1 MMKKRM
7 FAFLTALCCGASVMA
22 MPVTAEESA
31 TSEAPKMGAWGKGI
45 YLVCNVPSRNAD
57 GQASWL
63 LVKQVKGESPVEECM
78 AYWDLTKSD
87 VVWRST
93 DVYDIGCNAKLP
105 EKLAGQEI
113 VEEGDLLCIDFS
125 GMIAEVYPGCMHLEE
140 TDTVTNLGAA
150 VEIGERKT
158 LTITEENGFCYT
170 MVDAEGATHYYY
182 DNISNVLKDE
192 ETLLSTAKAGD
203 QVEWIFYE
211 DAPVMPLSVSAC
223 DDDTQEASLSS
234 TDFIV
239 TGVDNEENPQNYIVY
254 SPALSHSFYLT
265 PHMIAEY
272 FIGDTMPAYGDVLSI
287 EGDIG
292 MEPLAATTHFT
303 FLSDGAITVKDSVF
317 GGAVYASYTVE
328 GMNDFTATLSDE
340 NGRYYYYIDYT
351 DSYLQPDGIDWSK
364 VETGDE
370 VTFLSYG
377 GRPVLP
383 VGAPSGTI
391 DVIVSSSGEGG
402 WFLTNYDLSLTA
414 SEIES
419 VLTEGSAMP
428 ALGDVICYEAE
439 LFLPIFPGRVEF
451 GDTGYV
457 TNLGPVWE
465 YYSGRSTLTVTAFR
479 DNGNQYIYSLLDEE
493 PEKSYQFDFVKQGSG
508 WNYASGAE
516 SMRPGDVVTFVTD
529 ENGRP
534 VYPLSVERL
543 GDANAD
549 GALTIVDVV
558 MVNRHVM
565 GADMTSTTMNTDAA
579 DFDKNGEVTHE
590 DSLSILKRLVGLV

>member
-1 MMKKRM
+1 MKRKM
-7 FAFLTALCCGASVMA
+7 LAILTALCCGASVMA

-63 LVKQVKGESPVEECM
+63 LVKQVKGESPIEECM

-87 VVWRST
+87 VVWRSS
-93 DVYDIGCNAKLP
+93 DVYDVGCNAKLP

-150 VEIGERKT
+150 EEIGERKT
-158 LTITEENGFCYT
+158 LTITEENGFRYT
-170 MVDAEGATHYYY
+170 MVDAEGTTHYYY
-182 DNISNVLKDE
+182 DNIANVLRDE

-211 DAPVMPLSVSAC
+211 DAPVLPLSVSAC
-223 DDDTQEASLSS
+223 DDDAQEETLPVY
-234 TDFIV
+234 DFIV
-239 TGVDNEENPQNYIVY
+239 TGVDNEENPQKYIVY

-292 MEPLAATTHFT
+292 MEPLAATTHFS

-317 GGAVYASYTVE
+317 GSAVYASYTVE
-328 GMNDFTATLSDE
+328 DMNDFTATLSDG
-340 NGRYYYYIDYT
+340 NGSYYYYIDYT
-351 DSYLQPDGIDWSK
+351 DSYLQPDGIDWST
-364 VETGDE
+364 VHRGDTA
-370 VTFLSYG
+370 TFLTWEG
-377 GRPVLP
+377 TPVIP
-383 VGAPSGTI
+383 TA
-391 DVIVSSSGEGG
+391 
-402 WFLTNYDLSLTA
+402 LS
-414 SEIES
+414 
-419 VLTEGSAMP
+419 
-428 ALGDVICYEAE
+428 
-439 LFLPIFPGRVEF
+439 
-451 GDTGYV
+451 
-457 TNLGPVWE
+457 
-465 YYSGRSTLTVTAFR
+465 
-479 DNGNQYIYSLLDEE
+479 
-493 PEKSYQFDFVKQGSG
+493 
-508 WNYASGAE
+508 
-516 SMRPGDVVTFVTD
+516 
-529 ENGRP
+529 
-534 VYPLSVERL
+534 RL
-543 GDANAD
+543 GDANGD
-549 GALTIVDVV
+549 GDVSIVDVV
-558 MVNRHVM
+558 MVNRHIM
-565 GADMTSTTMNTDAA
+565 GADMARTTMNTDAA

>member
-1 MMKKRM
+1 MMKKRL

-31 TSEAPKMGAWGKGI
+31 TSEAPKMDAWGKGI

-63 LVKQVKGESPVEECM
+63 LVKQVKGESSVEECM

-93 DVYDIGCNAKLP
+93 EVYDIGCNAKLP

-223 DDDTQEASLSS
+223 DDDTQDETLPVR
-234 TDFIV
+234 DFIV
-239 TGVDNEENPQNYIVY
+239 IGVDNEENPQNYIVY
-254 SPALSHSFYLT
+254 HPATVNWTICYLT
-265 PHMIAEY
+265 AAQVETFLNEGEPQ
-272 FIGDTMPAYGDVLSI
+272 PAYGDILEISGDLLYTALAGTNMMTFIDEMAEPVTENDGKHGIDVTGNVLANEERETYCIQVS
-287 EGDIG
+287 ETMKNGFSLPYETDP
-292 MEPLAATTHFT
+292 ET
-303 FLSDGAITVKDSVF
+303 GAIK
-317 GGAVYASYTVE
+317 GYH
-328 GMNDFTATLSDE
+328 
-340 NGRYYYYIDYT
+340 YYRDAFIDHGYV
-351 DSYLQPDGIDWSK
+351 QPDGIDL
-364 VETGDE
+364 ENIGTGDE
-370 VTFLSYG
+370 MTFLMYNG
-377 GRPVLP
+377 FPVIP
-383 VGAPSGTI
+383 
-391 DVIVSSSGEGG
+391 
-402 WFLTNYDLSLTA
+402 TA
-414 SEIES
+414 IS
-419 VLTEGSAMP
+419 
-428 ALGDVICYEAE
+428 
-439 LFLPIFPGRVEF
+439 
-451 GDTGYV
+451 
-457 TNLGPVWE
+457 
-465 YYSGRSTLTVTAFR
+465 
-479 DNGNQYIYSLLDEE
+479 
-493 PEKSYQFDFVKQGSG
+493 
-508 WNYASGAE
+508 
-516 SMRPGDVVTFVTD
+516 
-529 ENGRP
+529 
-534 VYPLSVERL
+534 RL
-543 GDANAD
+543 GDANGD
-549 GALTIVDVV
+549 GDVSIVDVV

-565 GADMTSTTMNTDAA
+565 GADMARTTMNTDAA